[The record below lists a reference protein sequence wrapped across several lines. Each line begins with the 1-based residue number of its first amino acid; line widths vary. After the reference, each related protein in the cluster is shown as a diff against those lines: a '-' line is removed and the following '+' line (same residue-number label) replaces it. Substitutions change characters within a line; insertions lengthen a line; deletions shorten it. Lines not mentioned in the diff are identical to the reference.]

1 MKATVYNAD
10 YLFEQD
16 SMDFDFP
23 VEIHVNR
30 FHNNDRITSPSYGG
44 DSSFDNPDAY
54 KVYINITEPVTSG
67 NRELIEVVIKNSKY
81 YDLILTTDK
90 EILEK
95 CENAVMFL
103 YGSTWLNKGKIDHS
117 DGLGEYDESLDL
129 LCENKRF
136 EISFLCS
143 NHQKYLEGYNKR
155 KELWSERYNITVPT
169 LFYSSTRY
177 PMVND
182 VFDIIKYSK
191 MNFRNGK
198 GYSDIDFMLPEDDK
212 KYLFNS
218 QFHIAIESTSTI
230 NYFTEKLID
239 ALITKTV
246 PIYWGCPNIG
256 DFFDTRGIISIHDTN
271 LNPNISE
278 TSLHKSNAL
287 SRLKTPSANA
297 ISKEYKDAL
306 KEGATTAMKI
316 VEVLNT
322 ITTETYEQ
330 MLPFIEENYE
340 RAKEFARPLSD
351 RVKET
356 IIKEKR
362 KVLK

>member
-1 MKATVYNAD
+1 MRATVYNAH
-10 YLFEQD
+10 YLFEQG
-16 SMDFDFP
+16 SMDFEFP
-23 VEIHVNR
+23 VEVHVAR
-30 FHNNDRITSPSYGG
+30 FHNNDRITPPSYSG
-44 DSSFDNPDAY
+44 DISFDNPDAY
-54 KVYINITEPVTSG
+54 KVYINITEPATSV

-95 CENAVMFL
+95 CENAVMLL
-103 YGSTWLNKGKIDHS
+103 YGSTWLNKGKIDHI

-143 NHQKYLEGYNKR
+143 SHQKVLEGYDKR
-155 KELWSERYNITVPT
+155 KAIWSERYNITVPT

-177 PMVND
+177 PVVSDMFD
-182 VFDIIKYSK
+182 VIKHSK
-191 MNFRNGK
+191 MNFRNVWGADSIH
-198 GYSDIDFMLPEDDK
+198 YMLPEDDK

-256 DFFDTRGIISIHDTN
+256 EFFDMRGIISINNTDV
-271 LNPNISE
+271 
-278 TSLHKSNAL
+278 
-287 SRLKTPSANA
+287 
-297 ISKEYKDAL
+297 L

-330 MLPFIEENYE
+330 MLPFIEENYD

-351 RVKET
+351 RVKEA
-356 IIKEKR
+356 IIRER

>member
-16 SMDFDFP
+16 SMDFEFP
-23 VEIHVNR
+23 VEIHVSR
-30 FHNNDRITSPSYGG
+30 FHNNDRITPPSYGG
-44 DSSFDNPDAY
+44 DISFDNPDAY

-95 CENAVMFL
+95 CENAVMLL
-103 YGSTWLNKGKIDHS
+103 YGSTWLNKGKIDHI
-117 DGLGEYDESLDL
+117 DGLGEYDKSLDL

-143 NHQKYLEGYNKR
+143 AHQKILEGYNKR
-155 KELWSERYNITVPT
+155 KEMWSEIYNITVPT

-177 PMVND
+177 PMVTD
-182 VFDIIKYSK
+182 GHDIIRRSR
-191 MNFRNGK
+191 MNFRNEGR
-198 GYSDIDFMLPEDDK
+198 GNDIHFMLPEDDK

-230 NYFTEKLID
+230 NYFSEKLID

-256 DFFDTRGIISIHDTN
+256 DFFDTRGIISINDID
-271 LNPNISE
+271 LNKNISE
-278 TSLHKSNAL
+278 TSLHNFRAL
-287 SRLKTPSANA
+287 ARLKTPT
-297 ISKEYKDAL
+297 SKLLSKKYKDAL
-306 KEGATTAMKI
+306 KEGATTAMEI
-316 VEVLNT
+316 VELLNT

-330 MLPFIEENYE
+330 MLPFIEENYD

-362 KVLK
+362 KVLT